1 MIKRIIKILTKIYKL
16 IKYPHELFQLR
27 NLLGITTINLMRY
40 FVRLSMSKN
49 FNNYIKIIIKAAR
62 QECFSSKFGGW
73 VDSLNCYLIYFVVRH
88 IQPKIVI
95 ETGVGPGSSS
105 AFILKAL
112 EDNKNGVLYSI
123 DLPGNDAI
131 AYPKIGKNFN
141 IHTPKGWSIGW
152 FIPPWLKH
160 RHKLIIGDSRK
171 ELPKVLNKINKKV
184 DIFMHDSLHT
194 DEHILMEFNTIFP
207 YMGKRGILLCDDV
220 KDSWSLAF
228 IKFCETK
235 KITYKVFDHRLG
247 IAKLE

>member
-49 FNNYIKIIIKAAR
+49 FKR
-62 QECFSSKFGGW
+62 

-171 ELPKVLNKINKKV
+171 ELPKVLNKINKK
-184 DIFMHDSLHT
+184 